1 MKEGYIIKDQE
12 NPHFITCTVVDLI
25 DIFIRKVYKDIIVSS
40 LDYCIRE
47 KRMML
52 YGYVINRCY

>member
-12 NPHFITCTVVDLI
+12 KTHFITCTAVDLI
-25 DIFIRKVYKDIIVSS
+25 DIFTRKVYKDIVVSS

-47 KRMML
+47 KK
-52 YGYVINRCY
+52 

>member
-12 NPHFITCTVVDLI
+12 KTHFITCTAVDLI
-25 DIFIRKVYKDIIVSS
+25 DIFTRKAYKDIVVSS

>member
-1 MKEGYIIKDQE
+1 MKEGYIIKDRE
-12 NPHFITCTVVDLI
+12 KMHFITCIVVDLI
-25 DIFIRKVYKDIIVSS
+25 DIFTRKVYKDIIVSS

>member
-1 MKEGYIIKDQE
+1 MKEGYIIKDRE
-12 NPHFITCTVVDLI
+12 KPYFITCTVVDLI
-25 DIFIRKVYKDIIVSS
+25 DIFTRKVYKDIVVSS